1 MTEQELIT
9 LLDKR
14 NYKEI
19 KQKLE
24 QLYPVDIAEL
34 LSELNERQLI
44 FSFRLLGKV
53 DAAETFTYMNSD
65 MREILIEAM
74 TDSELKE
81 VMEDMYLDDTVDIL
95 EEMPANVVDRLLEAT
110 HENTRKRINEFL
122 KYPEDSAGSIMTVEY
137 VGLRQTMTVAESILK
152 IRQVGINK
160 ETIYTCYVTDK
171 KKLIGCV
178 TMKDLL
184 TSSDSRTIEEIMDTN
199 ILYVNTQEDQEN
211 VAKLTRKYGLMAIP
225 VVDHEMCMVGIVT
238 VDDAMLVLQEE
249 TTEDITIM
257 AAVKP
262 SERSYFGTSVWTHAK
277 NRSLWLLV
285 LMFSATITGVIITK
299 YETAL
304 TVFPTLIAFIP
315 MLMDTGGNCG
325 SQSSTLI
332 IRGIALDEIK
342 FKDIFKV
349 VFKEF
354 RVALI
359 VGVFLAIVNG
369 IRIYIMNGQDVLLA
383 AAIGMTLITTIMMA
397 KLVGCSLPLCA
408 KKIGLDPA
416 IMAAPLI
423 TTLVDTGSIIIYFS
437 IVTRMLHI

>member
-1 MTEQELIT
+1 
-9 LLDKR
+9 
-14 NYKEI
+14 
-19 KQKLE
+19 
-24 QLYPVDIAEL
+24 
-34 LSELNERQLI
+34 
-44 FSFRLLGKV
+44 
-53 DAAETFTYMNSD
+53 
-65 MREILIEAM
+65 
-74 TDSELKE
+74 
-81 VMEDMYLDDTVDIL
+81 
-95 EEMPANVVDRLLEAT
+95 LLEAT